1 MTNKTYR
8 LLSVLTATMLV
19 LMGAI
24 TGCSGVTEG
33 SRSETRLI
41 TDMSDREVEIPVAE
55 EIERVAVLTSPT
67 VQMMYIV
74 GEQDKL
80 CAITTSTKRRPLCQK
95 MDPSVADMP
104 DPRRTCCQINI
115 ESLLETNPQFCMGG
129 RGDMQVVRENTEIP
143 TLELWTPEVYNLEH
157 QKEQVR
163 FFGQVF
169 GKEDE
174 AEEYCTYMDDVLAMV
189 GERVADLSEEER
201 VKVYVGFGPDHMVT
215 YGGDTYFQERIEV
228 AGCTNAAESL
238 SSLGGKEAGLG
249 TVSMEDVLSWNPEL
263 IVIDTGEP
271 EDVLNDP
278 LWAEVD
284 AVQNKRIYKLPMGIF
299 IWNRPSAEAAVLF
312 TEWLAFKAYPD
323 LFSDM
328 SIEDEIRRY
337 YSEILDYELADEDV
351 HDILNPQ

>member
-1 MTNKTYR
+1 MKSRLYR
-8 LLSVLTATMLV
+8 SLAILAVMMLV
-19 LMGAI
+19 LAGMMA
-24 TGCSGVTEG
+24 GCSRTAGEP
-33 SRSETRLI
+33 ETRTRII
-41 TDMSDREVEIPVAE
+41 TDMSGREVEIPVPE
-55 EIERVAVLTSPT
+55 DIERVAVLTSPT

-80 CAITTSTKRRPLCQK
+80 CAITTSTKRRALCQQ
-95 MDPSVADMP
+95 MDSRIADMP
-104 DPRRTCCQINI
+104 DPRQTAAQINI

-129 RGDMQVVRENTEIP
+129 RADMQVVRENTDIP

-169 GKEDE
+169 GKEGE

-189 GERVADLSEEER
+189 GERVADLATEER
-201 VKVYVGFGPDHMVT
+201 VNVYVGFGADHLVT
-215 YGGDTYFQERIEV
+215 YGGDTYFQERLEV

-263 IVIDTGEP
+263 IVIDIGEP

-284 AVQNKRIYKLPMGIF
+284 AVKNGRVYELPMGIF

-312 TEWLAFKAYPD
+312 TEWMAFNAYPD
-323 LFSDM
+323 RFSDM
-328 SIEDEIRRY
+328 TIEDEIKRF
-337 YSEILDYELADEDV
+337 YSEILDYELSDEDV
-351 HDILNPQ
+351 YSILNP